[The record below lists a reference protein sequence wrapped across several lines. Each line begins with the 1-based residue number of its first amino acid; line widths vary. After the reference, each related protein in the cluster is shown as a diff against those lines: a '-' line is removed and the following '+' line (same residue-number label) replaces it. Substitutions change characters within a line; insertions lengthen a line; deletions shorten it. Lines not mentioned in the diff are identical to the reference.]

1 MADARDGAT
10 RIMKMTLLAAG
21 GVLVPPAL
29 AILGRGGFAAFFG
42 VPALALLAVGT
53 LALAL
58 ASGFT
63 GASLGGGLREDRG
76 NRWVLA
82 AFALLALPLA
92 FLPAWTDRHDLWTID
107 GEATRWVGLAL
118 YLGGGGV
125 RLAAVFALGARFSPV
140 VAIQPGH
147 RLETGGLYQLVRH
160 PSCTGLLVNAVGWA
174 LAFRSA
180 LGLILA
186 ALLFLPLL
194 GRMRAEEA
202 FLAAEFGPDYEA
214 YRARTWRLVP
224 WLSCPLALLKTGRL
238 SRERPRP
245 CA

>member
-1 MADARDGAT
+1 MAGERNGAT
-10 RIMKMTLLAAG
+10 RIVKVMLLAAG
-21 GVLVPPAL
+21 GVLVPLAL

-42 VPALALLAVGT
+42 VPALALLAAGT
-53 LALAL
+53 LALAF

-63 GASLGGGLREDRG
+63 GVSLGGGLREDRG

-82 AFALLALPLA
+82 VFALLALPFA

-107 GEATRWVGLAL
+107 WEATRWMGLAL

-147 RLETGGLYQLVRH
+147 QLETRGLYRLVRH
-160 PSCTGLLVNAVGWA
+160 PSYTGLLVNALGWA

-180 LGLILA
+180 LGLVLA

-202 FLAAEFGPDYEA
+202 FLAAEFGPEYEA
-214 YRARTWRLVP
+214 YRAHTWRLVP
-224 WLSCPLALLKTGRL
+224 WVY
-238 SRERPRP
+238 
-245 CA
+245 

>member
-1 MADARDGAT
+1 MADARDGAA
-10 RIMKMTLLAAG
+10 RVVKMTLLAAG
-21 GVLVPPAL
+21 GVLVPLAL

-53 LALAL
+53 LAMAL

-82 AFALLALPLA
+82 AFALLALPFA
-92 FLPAWTDRHDLWTID
+92 FLPARTNRHDLWTID

-125 RLAAVFALGARFSPV
+125 RLAAVFTLGARFSPV
-140 VAIQPGH
+140 VAIQQGH
-147 RLETGGLYQLVRH
+147 QLKTDGLYRLVRH
-160 PSCTGLLVNAVGWA
+160 PSYTGLLVNALGWA

-186 ALLFLPLL
+186 ALLVLLLL

-202 FLAAEFGPDYEA
+202 FLRRVRPGL
-214 YRARTWRLVP
+214 RG
-224 WLSCPLALLKTGRL
+224 LSRPHLAPCPLALLKTGRL